1 MPAVSVE
8 FSFDEITTRLSNW
21 PSEEL
26 EFIFG
31 SELANHLRFVPKIR
45 KQVTEFIVCL
55 MEGKSLGK
63 AIGEAGIQP
72 VQLSISDLEGFVK
85 LLSSICVNVCELPVL
100 SNPSADEIKMRQ
112 VFPLELPEELLAALT
127 RGNPTL
133 LEGYNRQQASE
144 KLIQARIRAMK
155 DIRELDPNVYY
166 SLFDF
171 FFITGSLYGEPS
183 GVKKIIENFNAQLE
197 ELIDQF
203 IDYKLSF
210 TELLEQ
216 VLANFSVLV
225 SDISD
230 VLIRQATEN
239 GVTLKITKE
248 EFTQFEPF
256 ANLRSELTDNILTDL
271 KRAFAKL
278 SQEK

>member
-183 GVKKIIENFNAQLE
+183 GVKKI
-197 ELIDQF
+197 
-203 IDYKLSF
+203 
-210 TELLEQ
+210 LEQ

-256 ANLRSELTDNILTDL
+256 ANLRSQLTDNILTDL